1 MLAYFQVCLP
11 LLNSLCFL
19 KSTCLGYST
28 YLIKTLQAL
37 SGGSHFRKPLRI
49 SLTLI
54 KVFSY
59 KKRGLLQMTGLSRDF
74 SLGCILKVHTR
85 NPLMCL
91 LANNYCKL
99 ETPQRKL
106 FYIYIRKIFPFLN
119 CFIFI
124 DRYRQSMKPAADH
137 NFPTLSHSLL
147 FVLRSLE
154 QSERFKKGKCREPK
168 RNRAKWIHQKG

>member
-85 NPLMCL
+85 KPLICL
-91 LANNYCKL
+91 LANNYYQL
-99 ETPQRKL
+99 ENLQKRL
-106 FYIYIRKIFPFLN
+106 SYMYKINISKKKSL
-119 CFIFI
+119 
-124 DRYRQSMKPAADH
+124 YRNTWKIT
-137 NFPTLSHSLL
+137 N
-147 FVLRSLE
+147 
-154 QSERFKKGKCREPK
+154 
-168 RNRAKWIHQKG
+168 